1 MDALPIEEATNLPYR
16 STVPGTMHACGHDGH
31 TTMLLG
37 AAKYLAETRDFDGT
51 AVFIFQPAE
60 EGLGGA
66 RAMLADGL
74 FSRFPCDEVYGL
86 HNNPGGRFG
95 ELSVRTGAAMAA
107 ADFFDIRIVGCGA
120 HGAQPHRGVDPV
132 VVQAALVQAL
142 QTIVS
147 RNADPLQS
155 AVLSI
160 TQVHAGA
167 AYNVIPEEAHLA
179 GTIRTFDDGIR
190 ALVAQRMREIA
201 AGIAAT
207 FGAEI
212 VVDIRNI
219 FSVLRNSEAQTRPPR
234 RSPPS
239 CSGRPRSTR
248 RRSPRW
254 AARISPT
261 CCSPC
266 RAPMP
271 GSTARPGRRPQCV
284 LRLRRRDHPAR
295 RSVSGA
301 AGRAAFGGGGR
312 LTRFLAKGR
321 SDKVR
326 RRPRPASSRFRDA
339 APGRP
344 GGWRDRSANRSESR
358 QERCDD
364 GHRLRPPEHLRQDPA
379 GRNSLPQG
387 LRGRARHRLHG
398 RDAQADGHTL
408 VVPKTP
414 SRNLLD
420 ADPATLGHL
429 YAAVQTVARAAKA
442 AFAADGVAVYQ
453 YNEAAAGQT
462 VFHLH
467 VHVLPRHEGIAPRRH
482 VEGMADPALLAQ
494 HAEKIRAAL
503 QR

>member
-1 MDALPIEEATNLPYR
+1 MSPIDRISADLDALTAIRHDLHAHPELGFEEVRTSGIVAEELASWGIEVHRGIGRTGVVGVLKGRGTSPRRIGLRADMDALPIQEATNLPYR
-16 STVPGTMHACGHDGH
+16 STVPGKMHACGHDGH

-107 ADFFDIRIVGCGA
+107 ADFFDIRIVGRGA

-179 GTIRTFDDGIR
+179 GTIRTFDDDIR

-219 FSVLRNSEAQTRPPR
+219 FSVLRNSEAQTQAAAAIATELFGAAKVDTAPEPKMGSEDFADMLLAVPGTYAWLDGKAGAAVHNAAYDFDDAIIPLGAAYLARLVER
-234 RSPPS
+234 RS
-239 CSGRPRSTR
+239 
-248 RRSPRW
+248 
-254 AARISPT
+254 AA
-261 CCSPC
+261 
-266 RAPMP
+266 
-271 GSTARPGRRPQCV
+271 
-284 LRLRRRDHPAR
+284 
-295 RSVSGA
+295 
-301 AGRAAFGGGGR
+301 
-312 LTRFLAKGR
+312 
-321 SDKVR
+321 
-326 RRPRPASSRFRDA
+326 
-339 APGRP
+339 
-344 GGWRDRSANRSESR
+344 
-358 QERCDD
+358 
-364 GHRLRPPEHLRQDPA
+364 
-379 GRNSLPQG
+379 
-387 LRGRARHRLHG
+387 
-398 RDAQADGHTL
+398 
-408 VVPKTP
+408 
-414 SRNLLD
+414 
-420 ADPATLGHL
+420 
-429 YAAVQTVARAAKA
+429 
-442 AFAADGVAVYQ
+442 
-453 YNEAAAGQT
+453 
-462 VFHLH
+462 
-467 VHVLPRHEGIAPRRH
+467 
-482 VEGMADPALLAQ
+482 
-494 HAEKIRAAL
+494 
-503 QR
+503 